1 MYKES
6 QSVKPYGGK
15 REGIRK
21 VTDEPPEEKKG
32 KSSPKNSRDV
42 VNPPL
47 LFLSHLTSPYNT
59 VFDPLFSLAEA
70 NHLVFPTIRALTSH
84 DKEPV

>member
-47 LFLSHLTSPYNT
+47 LFLSHLTSPSSRFLYKSRLIK
-59 VFDPLFSLAEA
+59 PRGASQ
-70 NHLVFPTIRALTSH
+70 
-84 DKEPV
+84 

>member
-47 LFLSHLTSPYNT
+47 LISLCILSCHYEEKASLELEICLLLPDLRPLKTS
-59 VFDPLFSLAEA
+59 LKMQRS
-70 NHLVFPTIRALTSH
+70 
-84 DKEPV
+84 